1 MKSEQRF
8 SLANKIALIT
18 GASRGIGRAAALA
31 FASAGADVAIASRKI
46 ADLETVA
53 AEIKKLGRDSLAVQT
68 HLGRMDEIS
77 RLVKKVTDKFGRI
90 DILVNNAGGSPALA
104 SAMEAEERLWDKV
117 MDVNLKGLFFLSQAV
132 ARGMKDTGGGRIINV
147 SSIDAFRPDHKIG
160 VYAISKAAVVM
171 ATKVMA
177 KEWAPYHIRV
187 NAIAPGH
194 VHTALFDS
202 YLSSDVGI
210 QEQILKRTPVK
221 RIAEPEEIVGGMIF
235 LASDASSF
243 VTGETLVI
251 DGGIM
256 TD

>member
-1 MKSEQRF
+1 MK
-8 SLANKIALIT
+8 LL
-18 GASRGIGRAAALA
+18 
-31 FASAGADVAIASRKI
+31 RKTI
-46 ADLETVA
+46 
-53 AEIKKLGRDSLAVQT
+53 
-68 HLGRMDEIS
+68 
-77 RLVKKVTDKFGRI
+77 
-90 DILVNNAGGSPALA
+90 
-104 SAMEAEERLWDKV
+104 
-117 MDVNLKGLFFLSQAV
+117 LFFLSQAV